1 MARGSAL
8 SEIDLR
14 HSQSR
19 HETQRGP
26 STARSNVLDPYLIPH
41 PYPSGVSA
49 FEGDMWGRQ
58 LRARCVYTVM
68 LLLRVN
74 KFSRRE
80 KVRLREGG
88 GGAGVAIYKLSK
100 QANSRRRPMN
110 IPLPESSAKIMLG
123 KRVVALSWSQLSPL
137 AARWSAPPDPT
148 SGPTSAQSRLRL
160 FGAKESDVR
169 VTLYRDNH
177 AWCAYIIHHVMY
189 IQHAHSV
196 RRRRHDACMLWHVHC
211 F

>member
-1 MARGSAL
+1 
-8 SEIDLR
+8 
-14 HSQSR
+14 
-19 HETQRGP
+19 
-26 STARSNVLDPYLIPH
+26 
-41 PYPSGVSA
+41 
-49 FEGDMWGRQ
+49 
-58 LRARCVYTVM
+58 M
-68 LLLRVN
+68 LN
-74 KFSRRE
+74 KFARRE

-88 GGAGVAIYKLSK
+88 GVRA
-100 QANSRRRPMN
+100 SRYINIPNAPIQNHRPMN

-177 AWCAYIIHHVMY
+177 AWCAYIMSCIYSMRTLCADADTMHVCCGTCIASDAMY
-189 IQHAHSV
+189 TPPARARRPV
-196 RRRRHDACMLWHVHC
+196 RLAARP
-211 F
+211 